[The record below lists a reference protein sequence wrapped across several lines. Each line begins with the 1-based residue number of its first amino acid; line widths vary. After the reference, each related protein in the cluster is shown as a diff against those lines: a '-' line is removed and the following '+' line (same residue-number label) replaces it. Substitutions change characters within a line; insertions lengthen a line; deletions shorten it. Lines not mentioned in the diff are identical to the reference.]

1 MPPQHLIN
9 RKNHIRKKKNEP
21 MIFKSKEMNFL
32 KHKISKVYYF
42 PSFSLYPNTLKQ
54 REIGW
59 KMNQTHN

>member
-54 REIGW
+54 RKIGW